1 MVDNQIDLRW
11 WLLSNLASIQ
21 SLSIIYRISVIVTFI
36 IFVSGSS
43 LLGMIRSGGLYHP
56 DGATRATRNVGTIAT
71 VARTAS
77 C

>member
-36 IFVSGSS
+36 IFVSGS
-43 LLGMIRSGGLYHP
+43 
-56 DGATRATRNVGTIAT
+56 
-71 VARTAS
+71 
-77 C
+77 

>member
-43 LLGMIRSGGLYHP
+43 LLGMIRSGGINRLNPY
-56 DGATRATRNVGTIAT
+56 RARDLM
-71 VARTAS
+71 S
-77 C
+77 